1 MRGVLTQAEVLEQ
14 VRQLVTDPAVDPA
27 FSQLVDCRQVTE
39 LKCSAEEVRQ
49 IANTDIFSAQSRRA
63 FLVTDDLLYGL
74 ARMYEIH
81 RELRGEG
88 GIRVF
93 RNFDEAM
100 AWVTAENARA

>member
-1 MRGVLTQAEVLEQ
+1 MTGVLTQAEVLEQ
-14 VRQLVTDPAVDPA
+14 VRQLLADPAVDPV

-39 LKCSAEEVRQ
+39 LKCTAEEVRQ
-49 IANTDIFSAQSRRA
+49 IADADIFSAQSRRA

-81 RELRGEG
+81 RELKGES

-93 RNFDEAM
+93 RSFDDAIE
-100 AWVTAENARA
+100 WVTAKNRRA